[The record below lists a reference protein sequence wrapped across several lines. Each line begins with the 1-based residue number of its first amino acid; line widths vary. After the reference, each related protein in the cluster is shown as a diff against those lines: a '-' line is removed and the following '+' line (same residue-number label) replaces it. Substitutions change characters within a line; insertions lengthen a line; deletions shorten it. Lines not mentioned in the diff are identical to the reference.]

1 MCGIAGVVKYSQ
13 TENKINNDVL
23 KRMSDV
29 IVHRGPDD
37 EGQWMNDERT
47 CGFSFRRLSIIDLSQ
62 AGHQPM
68 HSSNGRYTIIF
79 NGEIYNH
86 SGIREQ
92 LIKKG
97 YDYKSKTD
105 TETILNG
112 YAEWNE
118 EVLEKMLGMWAIAI
132 WDNEKKELF
141 AVRDR
146 LGIKPF
152 YYTIQNGYFIFGSEI
167 KSILQFPDVSAEPNI
182 DEIPNYLNL
191 GMSSHKF
198 TLFKNIKKLQ
208 ADI

>member
-1 MCGIAGVVKYSQ
+1 MCGIAGIVKYSQ
-13 TENKINNDVL
+13 TENKISNEVL

-37 EGQWMNDERT
+37 EGQWMNGNRT
-47 CGFSFRRLSIIDLSQ
+47 CGFSFRRLSIIDLSK

-79 NGEIYNH
+79 NGENYNH
-86 SGIREQ
+86 SKIRKQ
-92 LIKKG
+92 LIEKA

-118 EVLEKMLGMWAIAI
+118 EVLEKMLGMFAFAI

-141 AVRDR
+141 AARDR
-146 LGIKPF
+146 IGIKPF

-167 KSILQFPDVSAEPNI
+167 KSILQFPGISVEPNI

-191 GMSSHKF
+191 GMSSHNS
-198 TLFKNIKKLQ
+198 TLFKN
-208 ADI
+208 